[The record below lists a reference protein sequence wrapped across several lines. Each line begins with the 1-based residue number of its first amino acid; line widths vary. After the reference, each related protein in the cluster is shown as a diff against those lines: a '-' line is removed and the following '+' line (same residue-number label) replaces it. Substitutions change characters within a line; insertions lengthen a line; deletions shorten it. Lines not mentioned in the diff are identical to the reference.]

1 MEVFFIIDYY
11 NYLNEEDKKSV
22 DKMKNCEHLFVKFVE
37 GEDINLGHSSD
48 CYYDPP
54 IIQCVHCGLT
64 NKYIREVESDE
75 KYGLN
80 KLLVKVVINSEF
92 RKQFKDIWKS
102 DRYFNDEAV
111 NYISKGV
118 LGGNPMYWNA
128 VELYNSAKELAGE
141 DADNDLIFDI
151 MKQIRTGKIKL
162 EKGPQKVK
170 E

>member
-1 MEVFFIIDYY
+1 MFFIIDYY
-11 NYLNEEDKKSV
+11 NYLNEEDKKNV

-54 IIQCVHCGLT
+54 IIQCVCCGLT
-64 NKYIREVESDE
+64 NKHINEVEVVDKRYDIPSSPI
-75 KYGLN
+75 
-80 KLLVKVVINSEF
+80 KVAINSEF

-118 LGGNPMYWNA
+118 LRGNPMYWDA

-151 MKQIRTGKIKL
+151 MNQISTGKIKL